1 MATLDKVERGIIRF
15 VDQDILPHI
24 NAGWNLSFM
33 GTSITLPAG
42 MKKAVFGTAGA
53 GLAKKASAAL
63 SQMGMVAED
72 GTVDLDVF
80 LREFLPR
87 MPQEGFLIGLPG
99 GDDMRLTSRDVE
111 TLHRYIIEA

>member
-1 MATLDKVERGIIRF
+1 MVTLDKVERGIIRF

-33 GTSITLPAG
+33 GTSVTLPAA

-53 GLAKKASAAL
+53 MLAKKASAAL
-63 SQMGMVAED
+63 SNMGMVAED
-72 GTVDLDVF
+72 GSVDLDVF
-80 LREFLPR
+80 IREFLPR

-99 GDDMRLTSRDVE
+99 GDDMRLTSRDVDA
-111 TLHRYIIEA
+111 LHRYIIEA